1 MDGVVVGDETR
12 LRQIITN
19 LTRYVIAPSNSP
31 CLFIQLSSNACKFT
45 PEGGKLII
53 TTRLILPD
61 VPDGTDP
68 LDVETAMIPRIEKP
82 AIHPDASGDRGKDGD
97 HGKWVPYPTDNQSYE
112 SVNDGH
118 PDVLPEEGN
127 DHQVKQPLSTDR
139 LTEHNRRHATSALEY
154 IVVRIEVTDTG
165 FGIKPE
171 DMAESK
177 LFCEL
182 QVHCPFAIRSI
193 LIQILQPLLI
203 RRSRAANKGAK
214 ELAWVLPLFGRLSN

>member
-19 LTRYVIAPSNSP
+19 LARYVIVPSNSP
-31 CLFIQLSSNACKFT
+31 CLSMESFSNACKFT

-53 TTRLILPD
+53 ATRLILPD

-68 LDVETAMIPRIEKP
+68 LDIETAMIPVIEKP
-82 AIHPDASGDRGKDGD
+82 VIHPDAIDDRGRDRD
-97 HGKWVPYPTDNQSYE
+97 HGKWTPYPTDNQSHE
-112 SVNDGH
+112 SVNDGN

-127 DHQVKQPLSTDR
+127 EHQMKEPLSTDR
-139 LTEHNRRHATSALEY
+139 LTEHNKRHATSALEC

-182 QVHCPFAIRSI
+182 
-193 LIQILQPLLI
+193 
-203 RRSRAANKGAK
+203 
-214 ELAWVLPLFGRLSN
+214 